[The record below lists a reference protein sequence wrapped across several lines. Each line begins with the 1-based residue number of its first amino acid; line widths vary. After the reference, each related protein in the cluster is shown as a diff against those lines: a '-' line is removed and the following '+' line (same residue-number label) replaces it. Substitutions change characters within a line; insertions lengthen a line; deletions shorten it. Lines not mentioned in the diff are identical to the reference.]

1 MRTGLRWWV
10 IFCRVLSLHY
20 FLFEHSDLP
29 LSYEMKAQ
37 VEYKLLLFIAFLG
50 RVRKP
55 KVLKGRVM
63 MGYVGHVKTMHAK
76 VAMGRA
82 FKDVVDATGRLQT
95 ISKVM
100 QSWRPSDERMK
111 VAFSVAHFEVF
122 SLCVDELKKNVAIDV
137 RFLLDRVR
145 MAVAVMLTGVLRSSE
160 ICDNKDCAAANRAPI
175 WLSDLRFMR
184 SATGGDDVSLE
195 PSEDGKAPVGAE
207 YIQSR
212 MPPSKSDPV
221 QRVGNELH
229 FPGKLPEA
237 RVKGAKECIEDF
249 VNDYPVPA
257 HLHKVSPLFRTTR
270 EGAASQMTRAM
281 FLHDFKRVCRLT
293 LQTVGTEL
301 FYSQWGTHAFRVGGM
316 NALQDAGA
324 SVAEIMAIGHWRSD
338 AWLLYSRRN
347 RPRLMYWSRQIL
359 GPAAHDR
366 AVRADA
372 GGGGTVDRGCDH
384 EWDLPEDG

>member
-122 SLCVDELKKNVAIDV
+122 SRCVDELKKNVTIDV

-212 MPPSKSDPV
+212 MPPRPSQTLCSEWATSCTSQASFQKPASKAPKSASKTSSTTTQCQPTCT
-221 QRVGNELH
+221 RS
-229 FPGKLPEA
+229 A
-237 RVKGAKECIEDF
+237 RSSAPRAKE
-249 VNDYPVPA
+249 
-257 HLHKVSPLFRTTR
+257 
-270 EGAASQMTRAM
+270 
-281 FLHDFKRVCRLT
+281 
-293 LQTVGTEL
+293 
-301 FYSQWGTHAFRVGGM
+301 
-316 NALQDAGA
+316 
-324 SVAEIMAIGHWRSD
+324 
-338 AWLLYSRRN
+338 
-347 RPRLMYWSRQIL
+347 RPRR
-359 GPAAHDR
+359 
-366 AVRADA
+366 
-372 GGGGTVDRGCDH
+372 
-384 EWDLPEDG
+384 